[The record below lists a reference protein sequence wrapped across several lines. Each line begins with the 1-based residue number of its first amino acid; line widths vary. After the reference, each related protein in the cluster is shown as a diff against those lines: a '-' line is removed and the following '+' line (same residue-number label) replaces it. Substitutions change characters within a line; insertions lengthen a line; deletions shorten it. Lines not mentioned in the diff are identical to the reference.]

1 MTEESGVPPCDAFSA
16 DLTELALG
24 ILTGRER
31 AATLAHVDSCPRC
44 ADELEHLSRTA
55 DAIVHAAPESEPPL
69 GFETRLFERMGVTEV
84 LPSRWRARS
93 TRVVLAIAAA
103 VVALGIG
110 LGVGWTSGNDSH
122 GTTEASG
129 TPVASANLIENGHK
143 VGHVIIYGGAKPWM
157 LMSLDDSAAQG
168 RVTCKVKTAD
178 GRTHT
183 VGFFTAAHGYGAW
196 GAPLHVSPS
205 EVRTAEVVSASGAV
219 IATTPLH

>member
-1 MTEESGVPPCDAFSA
+1 MTDASGEPPCDTFSA
-16 DLTELALG
+16 DLAELAFG

-31 AATLAHVDSCPRC
+31 AATLAHVERCPRC

-55 DAIVHAAPESEPPL
+55 DGILLAAPEIEPPV
-69 GFETRLFERMGVTEV
+69 GFESRLFERMGVAEV
-84 LPSRWRARS
+84 RPSRWRAGP

-103 VVALGIG
+103 VAALGIG
-110 LGVGWTSGNDSH
+110 LGVGF
-122 GTTEASG
+122 ASG
-129 TPVASANLIENGHK
+129 DHSHATTQASSTPVASANLIERGHK
-143 VGHVIIYGGAKPWM
+143 VGHVIIYGGARPWM
-157 LMSLDDSAAQG
+157 LMSLNDAAAQG
-168 RVTCKVKTAD
+168 RVTCEVVTAD

-219 IATTPLH
+219 IATAPLH